1 MQEKTAINFILSLL
15 HISFYVASCIFL
27 YLNLGSNTK
36 QIVIVFLPTIYN
48 LQSTCT
54 YKSWKC
60 FSCVIVR
67 FFLLLVSQHMHIH
80 DATVCVLL
88 TFYRSLALTHIALE
102 ISISDWFAWTK
113 KKSKK
118 HFPCANQTEKRWMK
132 TKEEKLKAF
141 WFLWCACIDGDTV
154 CCFFL
159 STDIELYRKN
169 LCKFCN
175 IFLLWK
181 PINWLKKV

>member
-36 QIVIVFLPTIYN
+36 QIVIVFLSTIYN
-48 LQSTCT
+48 LHAHIKVENVFLVLS
-54 YKSWKC
+54 
-60 FSCVIVR
+60 FV

-118 HFPCANQTEKRWMK
+118 HFPCANQSEKR
-132 TKEEKLKAF
+132 
-141 WFLWCACIDGDTV
+141 
-154 CCFFL
+154 
-159 STDIELYRKN
+159 
-169 LCKFCN
+169 
-175 IFLLWK
+175 
-181 PINWLKKV
+181 